1 MYISLIK
8 LKNNF
13 IMVLFSFF
21 TGFLDY
27 LTLGPA
33 ASIALQVQPSWKTL
47 RYFEAC
53 EAYATLSLIWSSF
66 KIINIITCVHQFFKY
81 EFLCIKS
88 LKREPVLPT
97 ASGELSNSQRQV
109 KPRVLPFYQGQRGH
123 SVLLLQIIMDLLLCS
138 SCNNV
143 INWS

>member
-1 MYISLIK
+1 MYISLFK

-13 IMVLFSFF
+13 IMVFFHFLQGSWIISRWVLQLPLPCKCNHLGRPSGILWLAGHIPRCSLFE
-21 TGFLDY
+21 
-27 LTLGPA
+27 A
-33 ASIALQVQPSWKTL
+33 ASKSVSCA
-47 RYFEAC
+47 
-53 EAYATLSLIWSSF
+53 
-66 KIINIITCVHQFFKY
+66 HQFLKY
-81 EFLCIKS
+81 EILCIKS

-143 INWS
+143 IN